1 MAIIFKP
8 SPSLPPPIN
17 SVGAVAWVRQNL
29 LSSPLNVFL
38 TLFSAYIL
46 YLLVPPVIQ
55 WGIIDAT
62 WTGSSSQAC
71 KADTGACWAFVGV
84 YFEQFIYGLYPSE
97 EIWRIN
103 LAVILLVIMVA
114 TFAVKAVNKFYL
126 SIAILV
132 VYPVVAYF
140 LFAGGV
146 LGLEIVE
153 TSKWGGL
160 FLTTLLGV
168 VGIVASFPLGVLLA
182 LGRRSNLP
190 IAKSVCIVFIETVRA
205 VPLITIM
212 FMASVMIPLFL
223 PEGLNFDKLMRVIIG
238 ITLFSAAYMAEVIR
252 GGLQAIPKGQYEAAD
267 AMGLTYWQSMI
278 LVILPQA
285 LKLVIPGIVN
295 TFIGLFKDTTL
306 VYIVGMFDLLGRI
319 QAATHDSNWLGT
331 SVEGYAFAGFVYWA
345 FCFGMSRYSMAI
357 ERKLETGHKRN

>member
-1 MAIIFKP
+1 MAIEFKP
-8 SPSLPPPIN
+8 SPSLSPPVN

-38 TLFSAYIL
+38 TLFSFYVL
-46 YLLVPPVIQ
+46 YLLVPPVIE
-55 WGIIDAT
+55 WGLLNAT
-62 WTGSSSQAC
+62 FYGDS
-71 KADTGACWAFVGV
+71 KADCTGGGACWAFVGA
-84 YFEQFIYGLYPSE
+84 YFKQFMYGLYPSE
-97 EIWRIN
+97 ETWRIN
-103 LAVILLVIMVA
+103 LALILLVVLIG
-114 TFAVKAVNKFYL
+114 TFAVKTVNKLYL
-126 SIAILV
+126 SIGV
-132 VYPVVAYF
+132 VFVYPIVAYF

-146 LGLEIVE
+146 FGLEVVE
-153 TSKWGGL
+153 TSLWGGL

-182 LGRRSNLP
+182 LGRQSNMP
-190 IAKSVCIVFIETVRA
+190 IAKSICIIFIETIRA

-223 PEGLNFDKLMRVIIG
+223 PEGMNFNKLLRVLIG
-238 ITLFSAAYMAEVIR
+238 ITLFSAAYMAEVVR

-267 AMGLTYWQSMI
+267 TMGLSYWQSMV

-295 TFIGLFKDTTL
+295 SFISLFKDTTL

-319 QAATHDSNWLGT
+319 QAATHDSDWLGT
-331 SVEGYAFAGFVYWA
+331 TIEGYAFAGFIYWA
-345 FCFGMSRYSMAI
+345 ACFGMSRYSMRI

>member
-1 MAIIFKP
+1 MAIEFKP
-8 SPSLPPPIN
+8 SPSLPPPVN
-17 SVGAVAWVRQNL
+17 SVGALAWLRQNL

-38 TLFSAYIL
+38 TLFSLYVL
-46 YLLVPPVIQ
+46 YLLVPPIIE
-55 WGIIDAT
+55 WGIINAT
-62 WTGSSSQAC
+62 FSGDTKAACTGG
-71 KADTGACWAFVGV
+71 GACWAFIGV
-84 YFEQFIYGLYPSE
+84 YFEQFMYGLYPSE
-97 EIWRIN
+97 ETWRIN
-103 LAVILLVIMVA
+103 LSLILLVLLVGA
-114 TFAVKAVNKFYL
+114 FAIKTINKLYL
-126 SIAILV
+126 SLAIIL

-146 LGLEIVE
+146 FGLTVVE
-153 TSKWGGL
+153 TSLWGGL

-182 LGRRSNLP
+182 LGRRSDMP
-190 IAKSVCIVFIETVRA
+190 VAKSVCVVFIETIRA
-205 VPLITIM
+205 VPLITIL

-223 PEGLNFDKLMRVIIG
+223 PDGMNFNKLMRVLIG

-319 QAATHDSNWLGT
+319 QAANHDANWLGT
-331 SVEGYAFAGFVYWA
+331 TVEGYAFAGFVYWII
-345 FCFGMSRYSMAI
+345 CFGMSRYSMAI

>member
-8 SPSLPPPIN
+8 SPSLPPPVN
-17 SVGAVAWVRQNL
+17 SVGAVAWIKQNL

-46 YLLVPPVIQ
+46 YLLLPPMIQ

-62 WTGSSSQAC
+62 ISGDTKSACTGG
-71 KADTGACWAFVGV
+71 GACWTFIKVR
-84 YFEQFIYGLYPSE
+84 FDQFMYGLYPPE
-97 EIWRIN
+97 EYWRVN
-103 LAVILLVIMVA
+103 LALVLLIIN
-114 TFAVKAVNKFYL
+114 TGLFFVKSLNKMIVSL
-126 SIAILV
+126 SIVL
-132 VYPVVAYF
+132 VYPIVAF
-140 LFAGGV
+140 TLFSGGIF
-146 LGLEIVE
+146 GLEHVE
-153 TSKWGGL
+153 TSLWGGL
-160 FLTTLLGV
+160 FLTMLLGII
-168 VGIVASFPLGVLLA
+168 GIVASFPLGVLLA
-182 LGRRSNLP
+182 LGRRSDMP
-190 IAKSVCIVFIETVRA
+190 IAKSVCVVFIETIRA

-223 PEGLNFDKLMRVIIG
+223 PEGLNFNKLLRILIG

-306 VYIVGMFDLLGRI
+306 VYIVGMFDFLGII
-319 QAATHDSNWLGT
+319 QLANHDANWLGT
-331 SVEGYAFAGFVYWA
+331 TVEGYAFAGFVYWA

>member
-1 MAIIFKP
+1 MAIEFKP
-8 SPSLPPPIN
+8 SPSLPPPVN
-17 SVGAVAWVRQNL
+17 SVGAVAWLRQNL

-38 TLFSAYIL
+38 TFFSLYII
-46 YLLVPPVIQ
+46 YLLVPPVIE
-55 WGIIDAT
+55 WGLVNAT
-62 WTGSSSQAC
+62 WSGSS
-71 KADTGACWAFVGV
+71 KAECTAGGACWAFIGV
-84 YFEQFIYGLYPSE
+84 YFEQFMYGLYPE
-97 EIWRIN
+97 EETWRIN
-103 LAVILLVIMVA
+103 IAVILLVVLVA
-114 TFAVKAVNKFYL
+114 TFAVKSVNKLYL
-126 SIAILV
+126 SIAIMV
-132 VYPVVAYF
+132 VYPVVAYI
-140 LFAGGV
+140 LFAGGAF
-146 LGLEIVE
+146 GLEIVE
-153 TSKWGGL
+153 TSLWGGL
-160 FLTTLLGV
+160 FLTVLLGV

-182 LGRRSNLP
+182 LGRQSNMP
-190 IAKSVCIVFIETVRA
+190 IAKSVCIVFIETIRA
-205 VPLITIM
+205 VPLITIL

-223 PEGLNFDKLMRVIIG
+223 PEGMNFNKLLRVLIG

-319 QAATHDSNWLGT
+319 QAASHDASWLGT
-331 SVEGYAFAGFVYWA
+331 TIEGYAFAGFIYWA
-345 FCFGMSRYSMAI
+345 ICFGMSRYSMAI

>member
-1 MAIIFKP
+1 MAIEFKP
-8 SPSLPPPIN
+8 SPSLPPPVN
-17 SVGAVAWVRQNL
+17 SVGAVAWLRNNL
-29 LSSPLNVFL
+29 LSSPLNVAL
-38 TLFSAYIL
+38 TLFSLYIL
-46 YLLVPPVIQ
+46 YLLIPPMIQ
-55 WGIIDAT
+55 WGIVNAT
-62 WTGSSSQAC
+62 FTGDTRAAC
-71 KADTGACWAFVGV
+71 TGGGACWAFIGA
-84 YFEQFIYGLYPSE
+84 YFEQFMYGLYPSE
-97 EIWRIN
+97 ETWRIN
-103 LAVILLVIMVA
+103 LSLIALVVLLGAFAIKTINKLYLSLVI
-114 TFAVKAVNKFYL
+114 TL
-126 SIAILV
+126 

-146 LGLEIVE
+146 FGLVVVE
-153 TSKWGGL
+153 TSLWGGL

-182 LGRRSNLP
+182 LGRRSDMP
-190 IAKSVCIVFIETVRA
+190 VAKSVCIVFIETIRA
-205 VPLITIM
+205 VPLITIL

-223 PEGLNFDKLMRVIIG
+223 PDGMNFNKLMRVIIG
-238 ITLFSAAYMAEVIR
+238 ITLFSSAYMAEVIR

-319 QAATHDSNWLGT
+319 QAANHDANWLGT
-331 SVEGYAFAGFVYWA
+331 TVEGYAFAGFVY
-345 FCFGMSRYSMAI
+345 FIICFGMSRYSMSI
-357 ERKLETGHKRN
+357 ERKLDTGHKRN

>member
-1 MAIIFKP
+1 MAIEFKP
-8 SPSLPPPIN
+8 SPSLPPPVN

-38 TLFSAYIL
+38 TLFSFYIL
-46 YLLVPPVIQ
+46 YLLIPPIIE
-55 WGIIDAT
+55 WGIVGAT
-62 WTGSSSQAC
+62 FTGAS
-71 KADTGACWAFVGV
+71 KADCTGDGACWAFIGV
-84 YFEQFIYGLYPSE
+84 YFKQFMYGLYPSE
-97 EIWRIN
+97 ETWRIN
-103 LAVILLVIMVA
+103 LALILLVILLG
-114 TFAVKAVNKFYL
+114 TYAVKTVNKLYL
-126 SIAILV
+126 SLVILV
-132 VYPVVAYF
+132 VYPVIAYF

-146 LGLEIVE
+146 FGLEIVE
-153 TSKWGGL
+153 TSLWGGL

-182 LGRRSNLP
+182 LGRQSKMP
-190 IAKSVCIVFIETVRA
+190 IAKSVCIVFIETIRA
-205 VPLITIM
+205 VPLITIL

-223 PEGLNFDKLMRVIIG
+223 PEGMNFNKLLRVLIG

-319 QAATHDSNWLGT
+319 QAATHDANWLGMT
-331 SVEGYAFAGFVYWA
+331 IEGYAFAGFIYWA
-345 FCFGMSRYSMAI
+345 ACFGMSRYSMRI

>member
-1 MAIIFKP
+1 MAIEFKP
-8 SPSLPPPIN
+8 SPSLPPPVN
-17 SVGAVAWVRQNL
+17 SVGALAWLRQNL

-38 TLFSAYIL
+38 TLFSLYVL
-46 YLLVPPVIQ
+46 YLLVPPIIE
-55 WGIIDAT
+55 WGLINAT
-62 WTGSSSQAC
+62 FSGDSKAACTGG
-71 KADTGACWAFVGV
+71 GACWAFIGV
-84 YFEQFIYGLYPSE
+84 YFEQFMYGLYPSE
-97 EIWRIN
+97 ETWRIN
-103 LAVILLVIMVA
+103 LSLILLVLLVGA
-114 TFAVKAVNKFYL
+114 FAIKTINKLYL
-126 SIAILV
+126 SLAIIL

-146 LGLEIVE
+146 FGLTVVE
-153 TSKWGGL
+153 TSLWGGL

-182 LGRRSNLP
+182 LGRRSDMP
-190 IAKSVCIVFIETVRA
+190 VAKSVCVVFIETIRA
-205 VPLITIM
+205 VPLITIL

-223 PEGLNFDKLMRVIIG
+223 PDGMNFNKLMRVLIG

-319 QAATHDSNWLGT
+319 QAANHDANWLGT
-331 SVEGYAFAGFVYWA
+331 TVEGYAFAGFVYWII
-345 FCFGMSRYSMAI
+345 CFGMSRYSMAI

>member
-1 MAIIFKP
+1 MAIEFKP
-8 SPSLPPPIN
+8 SPSLPPPVN
-17 SVGAVAWVRQNL
+17 SVGALAWLRQNL

-38 TLFSAYIL
+38 TLFSLYVL
-46 YLLVPPVIQ
+46 YLLVPPIIE
-55 WGIIDAT
+55 WGLINAT
-62 WTGSSSQAC
+62 FSGDSKAACTGG
-71 KADTGACWAFVGV
+71 GACWAFIGV
-84 YFEQFIYGLYPSE
+84 YFEQFMYGLYPSE
-97 EIWRIN
+97 ETWRIN
-103 LAVILLVIMVA
+103 LSLILLVLMVGA
-114 TFAVKAVNKFYL
+114 FAIKTINKLYL
-126 SIAILV
+126 SLAIIL

-146 LGLEIVE
+146 FGLTVVE
-153 TSKWGGL
+153 TSLWGGL

-182 LGRRSNLP
+182 LGRRSDMP
-190 IAKSVCIVFIETVRA
+190 VAKSVCVVFIETIRA
-205 VPLITIM
+205 VPLITIL

-223 PEGLNFDKLMRVIIG
+223 PDGMNFNKLMRVLIG

-319 QAATHDSNWLGT
+319 QAANHDANWLGT
-331 SVEGYAFAGFVYWA
+331 TVEGYAFAGFVYWII
-345 FCFGMSRYSMAI
+345 CFGMSRYSMAI

>member
-1 MAIIFKP
+1 MAIEFKP
-8 SPSLPPPIN
+8 SPSLPPPVN
-17 SVGAVAWVRQNL
+17 SVGAVAWLRNNL
-29 LSSPLNVFL
+29 LSSPLNVAL
-38 TLFSAYIL
+38 TLFSLYIL
-46 YLLVPPVIQ
+46 YLLVPPMIQ
-55 WGIIDAT
+55 WGLINAT
-62 WTGSSSQAC
+62 FTGDSKAAC
-71 KADTGACWAFVGV
+71 TGGGACWAFVGA
-84 YFEQFIYGLYPSE
+84 YFEQFMYGLYPSE
-97 EIWRIN
+97 ETWRIN
-103 LAVILLVIMVA
+103 LSLIALVVLLGAFAIKTINKLYLSLVI
-114 TFAVKAVNKFYL
+114 
-126 SIAILV
+126 IL

-146 LGLEIVE
+146 FGLVVVE
-153 TSKWGGL
+153 TSLWGGL

-182 LGRRSNLP
+182 LGRRSDMP
-190 IAKSVCIVFIETVRA
+190 VAKSVCIVFIETIRA
-205 VPLITIM
+205 VPLITIL

-223 PEGLNFDKLMRVIIG
+223 PDGMNFNKLMRVIIG
-238 ITLFSAAYMAEVIR
+238 ITLFSSAYMAEVIR

-319 QAATHDSNWLGT
+319 QAANHDANWLGT
-331 SVEGYAFAGFVYWA
+331 TVEGYAFAGFVY
-345 FCFGMSRYSMAI
+345 FIICFGMSRYSMAL
-357 ERKLETGHKRN
+357 ERKLDTGHKRN

>member
-1 MAIIFKP
+1 MAIEFKP
-8 SPSLPPPIN
+8 SPSLPPPVN
-17 SVGAVAWVRQNL
+17 SVGALAWLRQNL
-29 LSSPLNVFL
+29 LSSPLNVLL
-38 TLFSAYIL
+38 TLFSLYVL
-46 YLLVPPVIQ
+46 YLLVPPIIEWGVIN
-55 WGIIDAT
+55 AT
-62 WTGSSSQAC
+62 FSGDSKAACTGG
-71 KADTGACWAFVGV
+71 GACWAFIGV
-84 YFEQFIYGLYPSE
+84 YFEQFMYGLYPSE
-97 EIWRIN
+97 ETWRIN
-103 LAVILLVIMVA
+103 LSLILLVLLVGA
-114 TFAVKAVNKFYL
+114 FAIKTINKLYL
-126 SIAILV
+126 SLAIIL

-146 LGLEIVE
+146 FGLTVVE
-153 TSKWGGL
+153 TSLWGGL

-182 LGRRSNLP
+182 LGRRSDMP
-190 IAKSVCIVFIETVRA
+190 VAKSVCVVFIETIRA
-205 VPLITIM
+205 VPLITIL

-223 PEGLNFDKLMRVIIG
+223 PDGMNFNKLMRVLIG

-319 QAATHDSNWLGT
+319 QAANHDANWLGT
-331 SVEGYAFAGFVYWA
+331 TVEGYAFAGFVYWII
-345 FCFGMSRYSMAI
+345 CFGMSRYSMAI

>member
-1 MAIIFKP
+1 M
-8 SPSLPPPIN
+8 
-17 SVGAVAWVRQNL
+17 R
-29 LSSPLNVFL
+29 
-38 TLFSAYIL
+38 LFSGDTKA
-46 YLLVPPVIQ
+46 
-55 WGIIDAT
+55 AC
-62 WTGSSSQAC
+62 TGG
-71 KADTGACWAFVGV
+71 GACWAFIGV
-84 YFEQFIYGLYPSE
+84 YFEQFMYGLYPSE
-97 EIWRIN
+97 ETWRIN
-103 LAVILLVIMVA
+103 LSLILLVLLVGA
-114 TFAVKAVNKFYL
+114 FAIKTINKLYL
-126 SIAILV
+126 SLAIIL

-146 LGLEIVE
+146 FGLTVVE
-153 TSKWGGL
+153 TSLWGGL

-182 LGRRSNLP
+182 LGRRSDMP
-190 IAKSVCIVFIETVRA
+190 VAKSVCVVFIETIRA
-205 VPLITIM
+205 VPLITIL

-223 PEGLNFDKLMRVIIG
+223 PDGMNFNKLMRVLIG

-319 QAATHDSNWLGT
+319 QAANHDTNWLGT
-331 SVEGYAFAGFVYWA
+331 TVEGYAFAALVYWI
-345 FCFGMSRYSMAI
+345 FCFGMSRYSMAL
-357 ERKLETGHKRN
+357 ERKLDTGHKRN

>member
-1 MAIIFKP
+1 MAIEFKP
-8 SPSLPPPIN
+8 SPSLPPPVN
-17 SVGAVAWVRQNL
+17 SVGAVAWLRNNL
-29 LSSPLNVFL
+29 LSSPLNVAL
-38 TLFSAYIL
+38 TLFSLYIL
-46 YLLVPPVIQ
+46 YLLIPPMIQ
-55 WGIIDAT
+55 WGIVNAT
-62 WTGSSSQAC
+62 FSGDTRAACTGG
-71 KADTGACWAFVGV
+71 GACWAFIGA
-84 YFEQFIYGLYPSE
+84 YFEQFMYGLYPSE
-97 EIWRIN
+97 ETWRIN
-103 LAVILLVIMVA
+103 LSLIALVVLLGAFAIKTINKLYLSLVI
-114 TFAVKAVNKFYL
+114 TL
-126 SIAILV
+126 

-146 LGLEIVE
+146 FGLVVVE
-153 TSKWGGL
+153 TSLWGGL

-182 LGRRSNLP
+182 LGRRSDMP
-190 IAKSVCIVFIETVRA
+190 VAKSVCIVFIETIRA
-205 VPLITIM
+205 VPLITIL

-223 PEGLNFDKLMRVIIG
+223 PDGMNFNKLMRVIIG
-238 ITLFSAAYMAEVIR
+238 ITLFSSAYMAEVIR

-319 QAATHDSNWLGT
+319 QAANHDANWLGT
-331 SVEGYAFAGFVYWA
+331 TVEGYAFAGFVY
-345 FCFGMSRYSMAI
+345 FIICFGMSRYSMSI
-357 ERKLETGHKRN
+357 ERKLDTGHKRN

>member
-1 MAIIFKP
+1 MAIEFKP
-8 SPSLPPPIN
+8 SPSLPPPVN
-17 SVGAVAWVRQNL
+17 SVGALAWLRQNL

-38 TLFSAYIL
+38 TLFSLYVL
-46 YLLVPPVIQ
+46 YLLVPPIIE
-55 WGIIDAT
+55 WGLINAT
-62 WTGSSSQAC
+62 FSGDSKAACTGG
-71 KADTGACWAFVGV
+71 GACWAFIGV
-84 YFEQFIYGLYPSE
+84 YFEQFMYGLYPSE
-97 EIWRIN
+97 ETWRIN
-103 LAVILLVIMVA
+103 LSLILLVLLVGA
-114 TFAVKAVNKFYL
+114 FAIKSINKLYL
-126 SIAILV
+126 SLAIIL

-146 LGLEIVE
+146 FGLTVVE
-153 TSKWGGL
+153 TSLWGGL

-182 LGRRSNLP
+182 LGRRSDMP
-190 IAKSVCIVFIETVRA
+190 VAKSVCVVFIETIRA
-205 VPLITIM
+205 VPLITIL

-223 PEGLNFDKLMRVIIG
+223 PDGMNFNKLMRVLIG

-319 QAATHDSNWLGT
+319 QAANHDANWLGT
-331 SVEGYAFAGFVYWA
+331 TVEGYAFAGFVYWII
-345 FCFGMSRYSMAI
+345 CFGMSRYSMAI

>member
-8 SPSLPPPIN
+8 SPSLPPPVK

-29 LSSPLNVFL
+29 FSSPLNIFL
-38 TLFSAYIL
+38 TLLSVYIL
-46 YLLVPPVIQ
+46 YLLLPPTIQ
-55 WGIIDAT
+55 WAVIDAT
-62 WTGSSSQAC
+62 WTGESKAAC
-71 KADTGACWAFVGV
+71 TGGGACWAFIGV
-84 YFEQFIYGLYPSE
+84 YFEQFMYGLYPSE
-97 EIWRIN
+97 ETWRIN
-103 LAVILLVIMVA
+103 LSLILLVLLIGA
-114 TFAVKAVNKFYL
+114 FAIKPVNKLYL
-126 SIAILV
+126 SIGILV
-132 VYPVVAYF
+132 IYPVIAYF
-140 LFAGGV
+140 LFSGGV
-146 LGLEIVE
+146 FGLEVVE
-153 TSKWGGL
+153 TSLWGGL

-168 VGIVASFPLGVLLA
+168 IGIVASLPLGILLA
-182 LGRRSNLP
+182 LGRQSNMP
-190 IAKSVCIVFIETVRA
+190 IAKSVCIVFIETIRA
-205 VPLITIM
+205 VPLITIL

-223 PEGLNFDKLMRVIIG
+223 PDGMNFNKLLRVLIG
-238 ITLFSAAYMAEVIR
+238 ITLFSAAYMAEVVR

-267 AMGLTYWQSMI
+267 AMGLTYWQSMV

-331 SVEGYAFAGFVYWA
+331 TIEGYAFAGFVFWA
-345 FCFGMSRYSMAI
+345 ICFGMSRYSMAI